1 MNADDCMCYF
11 FASGTFKRSYLIDRI
26 KMNAESL
33 SESDL
38 ANLRRRLAEAR
49 VTDVT
54 EVNKNQLTYSNA
66 KFKKIKNQMHL
77 SLSCFVILF
86 LLNRRMYMDFTRPS
100 MSLIVIS
107 QETSPLLN

>member
-1 MNADDCMCYF
+1 
-11 FASGTFKRSYLIDRI
+11 
-26 KMNAESL
+26 MNAESL

-66 KFKKIKNQMHL
+66 KFKKTKCIYPYL
-77 SLSCFVILF
+77 VSLYCSF
-86 LLNRRMYMDFTRPS
+86 
-100 MSLIVIS
+100 
-107 QETSPLLN
+107 